1 MILQQLEISGEADAK
16 EKIPKTLFRGRGCN
30 LCNHTGFLGQTGIF
44 EILQVTEG
52 IRELILAMKPAPD
65 IKKQA
70 MKEGMATMFEDG
82 LEKVEKGI
90 TTIEEVL
97 RVVSE

>member
-1 MILQQLEISGEADAK
+1 MAQLALHPEIEIKPKD
-16 EKIPKTLFRGRGCN
+16 IPQRLFRGKGCKI
-30 LCNHTGFLGQTGIF
+30 CGSSGFHGQIGIF
-44 EILQVTEG
+44 EVFRVSDG
-52 IRELILAMKPAPD
+52 IKALLLKLTPVSE

-70 MKEGMATMFEDG
+70 IEDGMKTMFEDG

-97 RVVSE
+97 RVIKE